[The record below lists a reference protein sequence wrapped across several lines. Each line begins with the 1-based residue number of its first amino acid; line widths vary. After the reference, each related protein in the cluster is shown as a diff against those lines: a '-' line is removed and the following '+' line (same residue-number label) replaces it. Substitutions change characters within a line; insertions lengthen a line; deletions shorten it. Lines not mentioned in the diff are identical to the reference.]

1 MSIRKIIYA
10 AVLVFV
16 SFSATAQIRI
26 IPKERLDSIANP
38 PLAAESAYM
47 MFEELNIKAQPM
59 LETDAP
65 KTFEY
70 RFENTGTQPVTISRL
85 VSTCSCASASYNKK
99 TVPPGHKG
107 TIYLRYN
114 PEGHPGR
121 FVRRVFV
128 YTGENKQ
135 PSAVLRLSVVVNENI
150 KDN

>member
-1 MSIRKIIYA
+1 MKVLKLM
-10 AVLVFV
+10 VLVAALGFCQV
-16 SFSATAQIRI
+16 AQAQLKIL
-26 IPKERLDSIANP
+26 PKSQIDSIANP

-47 MFEELNIKAQPM
+47 IFEELNIKAQPM